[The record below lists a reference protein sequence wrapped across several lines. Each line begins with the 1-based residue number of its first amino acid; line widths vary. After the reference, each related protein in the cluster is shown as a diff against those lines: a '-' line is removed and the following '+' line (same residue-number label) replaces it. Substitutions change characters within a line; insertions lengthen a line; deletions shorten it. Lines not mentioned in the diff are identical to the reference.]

1 LGKRLL
7 EYLTLLVPSGA
18 IVALDQWTKW
28 WIRQNLPFEAT
39 WIPAGLEG
47 LRPYARFVHWHNSGA
62 AFGMFQEGGMVFT
75 VLAILVVAAIL
86 YYFPKVD
93 HADWPVRLAMVLQLG
108 GAAGNLIDRL
118 FVGEVTDFISI
129 GTFPVFN
136 VADSAITLGVIVLLV
151 GVWWK
156 ERQAKR
162 SIVPHE
168 QTDQSVPPA

>member
-1 LGKRLL
+1 
-7 EYLTLLVPSGA
+7 
-18 IVALDQWTKW
+18 
-28 WIRQNLPFEAT
+28 
-39 WIPAGLEG
+39 
-47 LRPYARFVHWHNSGA
+47 
-62 AFGMFQEGGMVFT
+62 MVFT